1 MSDDRGETVTLELLG
16 ARLLGLTAETRD
28 IQQRVGTLEA
38 RFGGFEA
45 RFDGLEG
52 RFAALERRYSV
63 QEERMSR
70 LLSLVVRI
78 AERQG
83 VREY

>member
-1 MSDDRGETVTLELLG
+1 MSDERDETVTLELLG
-16 ARLLGLTAETRD
+16 GRMLGLTAEMRD
-28 IQQRVGTLEA
+28 IQQRVSTLEA

-83 VREY
+83 VRE

>member
-1 MSDDRGETVTLELLG
+1 MSDERGETVTLELLG
-16 ARLLGLTAETRD
+16 TRLLALTAETRD
-28 IQQRVGTLEA
+28 IQQRVSTLEA

-52 RFAALERRYSV
+52 RFGALERRYSV

-83 VREY
+83 VKG